1 MPYTMPSLLMR
12 YLMPPLNLGFSF
24 ILRFMAVLRH
34 GYRGWGIVI
43 GVLLWAG
50 LGWIGLGLLGT
61 PQVMA
66 APCYT
71 VSGHQVCILE
81 IRRSAKNYWEY
92 RAAVSVDGEGRSLDL
107 YNCRDRT
114 HRTQDGRLIP
124 FSKDLAGAIVCRL
137 YRG

>member
-1 MPYTMPSLLMR
+1 MLYHMPALH
-12 YLMPPLNLGFSF
+12 LGFRF
-24 ILRFMAVLRH
+24 TLRLMAVRWQ

-43 GVLLWAG
+43 GVLLWIG
-50 LGWIGLGLLGT
+50 LGWIGT
-61 PQVMA
+61 PQAMA
-66 APCYT
+66 TPCYT

-114 HRTQDGRLIP
+114 HRTRDGRLIP
-124 FSKDLAGAIVCRL
+124 FSQDLAGAIVCRL

>member
-1 MPYTMPSLLMR
+1 MLYANATLT
-12 YLMPPLNLGFSF
+12 PPLHPGLRF
-24 ILRFMAVLRH
+24 ILRFISMLRH
-34 GYRGWGIVI
+34 GRRGWVIVL
-43 GVLLWAG
+43 GVLLW
-50 LGWIGLGLLGT
+50 LWLGLIGT
-61 PQVMA
+61 PHA
-66 APCYT
+66 LANPCYT

-114 HRTQDGRLIP
+114 HTTHDGRLIP
-124 FSKDLAGAIVCRL
+124 FSQDLAGAIVCRL